1 MISTD
6 LVRAFSSEVEPDL
19 FGLQADSTSPENTI
33 ELSGGEDQ
41 QNHMSVPPDDR
52 SPERQAA
59 PPRGRL
65 RAAVVA
71 MFAIVFVGA
80 TVGFVA
86 FLAQLR
92 GVETQPPRNAD
103 GIVVLTGGSSRVS
116 DAMEL
121 LAGGYGKRLLISGV
135 HPTSAASDISRS
147 LPDNQALSDNQSL
160 LGCCVDLDR
169 SAINTRSN
177 AAETRRWVRERGF
190 TSLIVVTSNYHM
202 PRAIAEMSHAMPDVT
217 LIPFAVVGDKWRDEP
232 WWTNG
237 ATFRLLLSEYAKYVA
252 VEVRVRLA
260 DLGLDLVPEWV
271 DQPTGSLPQRPAT
284 AQAN

>member
-1 MISTD
+1 MN
-6 LVRAFSSEVEPDL
+6 AQPD
-19 FGLQADSTSPENTI
+19 DSSPE
-33 ELSGGEDQ
+33 
-41 QNHMSVPPDDR
+41 PA
-52 SPERQAA
+52 AA

-71 MFAIVFVGA
+71 TLAVVFVA
-80 TVGFVA
+80 AAAGFVA

-92 GVETQPPRNAD
+92 GVETQPARNAD

-135 HPTSAASDISRS
+135 HPTSAASDISRR
-147 LPDNQALSDNQSL
+147 LPDNQSL
-160 LGCCVDLDR
+160 LGCCVDLDY

-177 AAETRRWVRERGF
+177 AAETKRWVRERGF
-190 TSLIVVTSNYHM
+190 KSLIVVTSNYHM
-202 PRAIAEMSHAMPDVT
+202 PRAIVEMSHAMPDVT

-232 WWTNG
+232 WWTSG

-260 DLGLDLVPEWV
+260 DLGLDLVPEWP

>member
-1 MISTD
+1 MN
-6 LVRAFSSEVEPDL
+6 AQPD
-19 FGLQADSTSPENTI
+19 DSSPE
-33 ELSGGEDQ
+33 
-41 QNHMSVPPDDR
+41 PA
-52 SPERQAA
+52 AA

-71 MFAIVFVGA
+71 TLAVVFVA
-80 TVGFVA
+80 AAAGFVA

-92 GVETQPPRNAD
+92 GVETQPARNAD

-135 HPTSAASDISRS
+135 HPTSAASDISRR
-147 LPDNQALSDNQSL
+147 LPDNQSL
-160 LGCCVDLDR
+160 LGCCVDLDY

-177 AAETRRWVRERGF
+177 AAETKRWVRERGF
-190 TSLIVVTSNYHM
+190 KSLIVVTSNYHM
-202 PRAIAEMSHAMPDVT
+202 PRAIVELSHAMPDIT
-217 LIPFAVVGDKWRDEP
+217 LIPFAVVGDRWRDEP
-232 WWTNG
+232 WWTSG
-237 ATFRLLLSEYAKYVA
+237 TTLRLLLSEYAKYVA

-260 DLGLDLVPEWV
+260 DLGIEVMPEAS
-271 DQPTGSLPQRPAT
+271 DQSPPAMRRPAT

>member
-1 MISTD
+1 
-6 LVRAFSSEVEPDL
+6 
-19 FGLQADSTSPENTI
+19 
-33 ELSGGEDQ
+33 
-41 QNHMSVPPDDR
+41 MSVPPDDR
-52 SPERQAA
+52 SPEPQAA

-71 MFAIVFVGA
+71 ALAIVFFGA
-80 TVGFVA
+80 VAGFVA
-86 FLAQLR
+86 FLAQL
-92 GVETQPPRNAD
+92 P

-190 TSLIVVTSNYHM
+190 KSLIVVTSNYHM

-232 WWTNG
+232 WWTSG

-252 VEVRVRLA
+252 VELRVRLA
-260 DLGLDLVPEWV
+260 DLGLDLVPEWA